1 MIVVGTAIFP
11 DDGNSSFNDAI
22 GFYGDAFAQQ
32 AIVPDLFDASQLV
45 VQVAAGLD
53 IETVARSLD
62 DDYPGAVSS
71 SENLPFP
78 PAEVAN
84 LTNIRLLPVWLA
96 IFVVLLG
103 IATLLHVLLVTVS
116 RRRSELA
123 VLRSLGLTPRQ
134 TTTCLI
140 WQALTITGL
149 GLIVG
154 VPLGLVIGK
163 AAWIAVADPI
173 GVATD
178 AAPPFATIGLASQVA
193 VVITVLV
200 AFGPGRSAARP
211 RPARSLRV
219 E

>member
-1 MIVVGTAIFP
+1 
-11 DDGNSSFNDAI
+11 
-22 GFYGDAFAQQ
+22 
-32 AIVPDLFDASQLV
+32 
-45 VQVAAGLD
+45 
-53 IETVARSLD
+53 
-62 DDYPGAVSS
+62 
-71 SENLPFP
+71 
-78 PAEVAN
+78 
-84 LTNIRLLPVWLA
+84 
-96 IFVVLLG
+96 
-103 IATLLHVLLVTVS
+103 
-116 RRRSELA
+116 
-123 VLRSLGLTPRQ
+123 
-134 TTTCLI
+134 
-140 WQALTITGL
+140 LTITGL